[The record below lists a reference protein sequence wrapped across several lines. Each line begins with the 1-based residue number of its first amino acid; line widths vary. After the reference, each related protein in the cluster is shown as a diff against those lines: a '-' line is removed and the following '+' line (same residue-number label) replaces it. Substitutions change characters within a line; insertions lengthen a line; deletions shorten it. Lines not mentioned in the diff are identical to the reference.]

1 VKLDRSRRRDR
12 YAALPNH
19 VDAPADLSFVHD
31 VIPGG
36 GQLAVALGQDRP
48 QVGGV
53 VREERAATKDKNRGL
68 VGLFGWR
75 MLRGMSGKEVS

>member
-1 VKLDRSRRRDR
+1 VELDCTRRRDR

-19 VDAPADLSFVHD
+19 VDAPADLSLVHD

-53 VREERAATKDKNRGL
+53 VREEGAATKDDDQGL
-68 VGLFGWR
+68 LGLFRWR
-75 MLRGMSGKEVS
+75 LLSGVC